1 VLEISIFSSYSSI
14 ELENI
19 FMPFNTFFG
28 EDSKFL
34 HPTAI
39 IASSSLIK
47 FLLQERHPRPS

>member
-1 VLEISIFSSYSSI
+1 
-14 ELENI
+14 
-19 FMPFNTFFG
+19 MPFNTFFG